1 VKANG
6 DGADTKG
13 IEEQRMTMTT
23 LLTSKQTDAL
33 RSIGDSAFLLFAL
46 WMIDSNYPGRMTTAD
61 ELLPYLH
68 PTIKD
73 KRKIVGQ
80 LNALCASGRLTQTSA
95 GYVLLEGGRA
105 LLLGMTGT
113 TANET
118 KDLALSSPASNT
130 AGTIT
135 AQALTE
141 IIDADATNLS
151 ESDARKLRAPLL
163 KKKIEEDGFN
173 LINSSSDSSDLKSA
187 QISQNLRIGNEIS
200 HTAASLKVGE
210 SAIVPVIIGFTD
222 ENGTPIYQ
230 MDRGDG
236 VFITTREILDAT
248 EVIEWQD
255 AQGNTKKFGDIGVE
269 LPVDAIKPELALAWV
284 AKAYDDRA
292 NLGNPPAGL
301 LCARLRQST
310 RPEPPRRY
318 LKNSAQYLPDEY
330 CAELGLIKYD
340 CKSCVDAKFSTR
352 AALEE
357 HVQKM
362 HVLPAQEQEAES
374 SEKPLEALDSDHPGR
389 LAWMQALDALQMEI
403 PRASFDTW
411 VHGTQAVYYDGSAMS
426 VCARNSYARDWLES
440 RLTNT
445 IERLLL
451 EILHQPVSISFVVGG
466 FDG

>member
-1 VKANG
+1 
-6 DGADTKG
+6 
-13 IEEQRMTMTT
+13 MTMTT

-46 WMIDSNYPGRMTTAD
+46 WMIDSNFPGRMTTAK

-73 KRKIVGQ
+73 ERKIVGQ

-113 TANET
+113 TNEI
-118 KDLALSSPASNT
+118 KDLALSRPASAV

-135 AQALTE
+135 AQALPQ
-141 IIDADATNLS
+141 IIDADEFSLS
-151 ESDARKLRAPLL
+151 ESDARNLRAPLL
-163 KKKIEEDGFN
+163 KKKIEEEDSFYKN
-173 LINSSSDSSDLKSA
+173 KSSSDSSDLKSA
-187 QISQNLRIGNEIS
+187 QISQNLRIGCEIEQ
-200 HTAASLKVGE
+200 TIATLKAGE
-210 SAIVPVIIGFTD
+210 SAIVPEITSYTFAD
-222 ENGTPIYQ
+222 GTPVYQ

-236 VFITTREILDAT
+236 ALITTRQILDAV

-269 LPVDAIKPELALAWV
+269 LPVDAIKPEHALAWV

-318 LKNSAQYLPDEY
+318 FKNTAQYLPDEY

-340 CKSCVDAKFSTR
+340 CKSCIDAKFSTR

-357 HVQKM
+357 HVQEM
-362 HVLPAQEQEAES
+362 HVLPAPAQEPKAEAEV
-374 SEKPLEALDSDHPGR
+374 EEIHMDALDSDNPGSV
-389 LAWMQALDALQMEI
+389 AWSQVLKALQVEL
-403 PRASFDTW
+403 PRASFETW
-411 VHGTQAVYYDGSAMS
+411 VRDTRAVYYDGSALS
-426 VCARNSYARDWLES
+426 VGARNKYARDWLES
-440 RLTNT
+440 RLTDT
-445 IERLLL
+445 VESLLIE
-451 EILHQPVSISFVVGG
+451 IMNQQVSISFVVAEVG
-466 FDG
+466 DD

>member
-1 VKANG
+1 
-6 DGADTKG
+6 
-13 IEEQRMTMTT
+13 MTMTT

-46 WMIDSNYPGRMTTAD
+46 WMIDRNFPGRMTTAK

-73 KRKIVGQ
+73 ERKIVGQ

-113 TANET
+113 TNEI
-118 KDLALSSPASNT
+118 KDLALSRPASAV

-135 AQALTE
+135 AQALPQ
-141 IIDADATNLS
+141 IIDADEFSLS
-151 ESDARKLRAPLL
+151 ESDARNLRAPLL
-163 KKKIEEDGFN
+163 KKKIEEEDSFYKN
-173 LINSSSDSSDLKSA
+173 KSSSDSSDLKSA
-187 QISQNLRIGNEIS
+187 QISQNLRIGCEIEQ
-200 HTAASLKVGE
+200 TIATLKAGE
-210 SAIVPVIIGFTD
+210 SAIVPEITSYTFAD
-222 ENGTPIYQ
+222 GTPVYQ

-236 VFITTREILDAT
+236 ALITTRQILDAV